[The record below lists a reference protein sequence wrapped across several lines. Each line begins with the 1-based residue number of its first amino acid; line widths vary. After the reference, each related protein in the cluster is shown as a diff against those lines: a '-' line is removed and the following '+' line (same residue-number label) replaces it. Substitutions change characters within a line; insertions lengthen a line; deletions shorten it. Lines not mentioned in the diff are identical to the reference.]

1 MDLPTSTMNKRT
13 GSLSWLWLTAVVI
26 ALDLGTK
33 YIADTTL
40 NYGDPHSIL
49 PVLDMTLLYNTG
61 AAFSFLAQAAGWQRW
76 LFVLIAIAVS
86 IMLTVWLKRTD
97 KAQWWLGMGLALI
110 LGGAI
115 GNLYDRIV
123 QGYVVDFIS
132 VHYNAYYFP
141 AFNLADTAITI
152 GAALLIIDMIFLEKP
167 REPASDQP

>member
-49 PVLDMTLLYNTG
+49 SVLDMTLLYNTG

-152 GAALLIIDMIFLEKP
+152 GAALLIIDMIFLEKQ
-167 REPASDQP
+167 REPASDQT

>member
-33 YIADTTL
+33 DIADTTL

-152 GAALLIIDMIFLEKP
+152 GAALLIIDMIFLEKQ
-167 REPASDQP
+167 REPASDQT

>member
-1 MDLPTSTMNKRT
+1 MDLPTSTMIKRT

-152 GAALLIIDMIFLEKP
+152 GAALLIIDMIFLEKQ
-167 REPASDQP
+167 REPASDQT